1 MIKRI
6 LQAFSLIL
14 ASLFCALPAP
24 AETASGDETSLLCLN
39 IGKADCMLLT
49 HQDHHFLIDAG
60 YAHTWPALRTALSQA
75 GITRLD
81 GVFLTHC
88 HEDHDGALL
97 ALAESGIAVDAW
109 YASPFSIEV
118 EDMSRHPAVLAAARR
133 GQDVVW
139 LSPGMTVS
147 AGENAVFT
155 VLGPLRLNTENENSN
170 SLVMTFSCSRGSIL
184 LTGDMK
190 EDEAADLMAAG
201 LFSPCDLLK
210 ISHHGDNKTLSKA
223 ILAAIRPKA
232 AVILTDTR
240 QEPDTPAPSV
250 LKMLTQ
256 AGCRTVVSQDVHDA
270 VRFTL
275 TDKTIDIEDVRWDG
289 IPERTAA
296 LQMSVS
302 TKDDTVTIRNTGSA
316 SVSLKDYV
324 LFSTK
329 GNETLTLS
337 DAELPPGGLRVIGSL
352 STKGSADQTWPD
364 KKIWNKKKRD
374 VAILYDNWGRPV
386 AFADNGI
393 TD

>member
-14 ASLFCALPAP
+14 ASLFCALPVP

-88 HEDHDGALL
+88 HEDHGGALL

-118 EDMSRHPAVLAAARR
+118 EDMNRHPAVLAAARR

-170 SLVMTFSCSRGSIL
+170 SLVMTFTCSRGSIL

-210 ISHHGDNKTLSKA
+210 VSHHGDNKTLSKA

-232 AVILTDTR
+232 AVILFCAR
-240 QEPDTPAPSV
+240 
-250 LKMLTQ
+250 
-256 AGCRTVVSQDVHDA
+256 
-270 VRFTL
+270 
-275 TDKTIDIEDVRWDG
+275 
-289 IPERTAA
+289 A
-296 LQMSVS
+296 LQ
-302 TKDDTVTIRNTGSA
+302 
-316 SVSLKDYV
+316 
-324 LFSTK
+324 
-329 GNETLTLS
+329 
-337 DAELPPGGLRVIGSL
+337 
-352 STKGSADQTWPD
+352 
-364 KKIWNKKKRD
+364 KKILQRLFLPGQ
-374 VAILYDNWGRPV
+374 VFLLPR
-386 AFADNGI
+386 
-393 TD
+393 

>member
-14 ASLFCALPAP
+14 ASLFCTFPAP

-97 ALAESGIAVDAW
+97 ALAESGISVDAW

-139 LSPGMTVS
+139 LSPGTTVS

-210 ISHHGDNKTLSKA
+210 VSHHGDNKTLSKA

-352 STKGSADQTWPD
+352 STKGGADQIWPD

>member
-14 ASLFCALPAP
+14 ASLFCTFPAP
-24 AETASGDETSLLCLN
+24 AETVSGDETSLLCLN

-97 ALAESGIAVDAW
+97 ALAESGISVDAW

-139 LSPGMTVS
+139 LSPGTTVS

-210 ISHHGDNKTLSKA
+210 VSHHGDNKTLSKA

-352 STKGSADQTWPD
+352 STKGGADQIWPD

>member
-6 LQAFSLIL
+6 LQTFSLVL
-14 ASLFCALPAP
+14 AGLFCAFPSL

-49 HQDHHFLIDAG
+49 HQNHHYLIDTG
-60 YAHTWPALRTALSQA
+60 YAHTWPALQTALSQA

-97 ALAESGIAVDAW
+97 SLAESGIAVDAW
-109 YASPFSIEV
+109 YAPPFSIEA
-118 EDMSRHPAVLAAARR
+118 EDMSLHPAVLAAGRR
-133 GQDVVW
+133 GQEVIW
-139 LSPGMTVS
+139 LSSGMTVS

-155 VLGPLRLNTENENSN
+155 VLGPLRLNTENENNN
-170 SLVMTFSCSRGSIL
+170 SLVMTFSCSRGRIL

-190 EDEAADLMAAG
+190 EEEAADLMAAG

-210 ISHHGDNKTLSKA
+210 VSHHGDNKTISKA

-240 QEPDTPAPSV
+240 QEPDTPAPSI
-250 LKMLTQ
+250 LKMLSQ
-256 AGCRTVVSQDVHDA
+256 AGCQTVVSQDVHDA

-275 TDKTIDIEDVRWDG
+275 TDKTIDVEDVRWNG

-296 LQMSVS
+296 LQLSIS
-302 TKDDTVTIRNTGSA
+302 TGDDTVTIRNTGSVP
-316 SVSLKDYV
+316 VSLKDYV

-337 DAELPPGGLRVIGSL
+337 DAELSPGGRRVIGSL
-352 STKGSADQTWPD
+352 STKGGADETWPD

-386 AFADNGI
+386 ASADNGI